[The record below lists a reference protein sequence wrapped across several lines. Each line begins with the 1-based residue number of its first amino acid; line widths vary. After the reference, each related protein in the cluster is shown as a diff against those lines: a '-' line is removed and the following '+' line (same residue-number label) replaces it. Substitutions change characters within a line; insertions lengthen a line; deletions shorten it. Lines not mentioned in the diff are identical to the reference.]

1 MGLWGKQQKEKYYAE
16 GSALKTKQNKV
27 KKTKTKTENLPSF
40 EQTPDFNF
48 EK

>member
-1 MGLWGKQQKEKYYAE
+1 MGLWGKQQKYYAE
-16 GSALKTKQNKV
+16 GSALKTN
-27 KKTKTKTENLPSF
+27 KTKTKKILPSF